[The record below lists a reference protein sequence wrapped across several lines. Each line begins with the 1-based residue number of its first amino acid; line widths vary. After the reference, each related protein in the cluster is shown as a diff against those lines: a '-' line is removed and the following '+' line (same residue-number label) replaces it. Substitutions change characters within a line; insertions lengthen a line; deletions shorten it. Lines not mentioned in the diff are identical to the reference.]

1 MKKTIERTQE
11 LTQVICVNRTELPKL
26 LGCGQATA
34 DRISVDAGARIKIGK
49 RVLIKLDK
57 LNSYLET
64 IAE

>member
-1 MKKTIERTQE
+1 MQT
-11 LTQVICVNRTELPKL
+11 LCVNRTELPKL

-34 DRISVDAGARIKIGK
+34 DRLSIDAGARIKIGK
-49 RVLIKLDK
+49 RVLVKLDK

>member
-1 MKKTIERTQE
+1 MRKTTEREDTVQT
-11 LTQVICVNRTELPKL
+11 LCVNRTELPKL

-34 DRISVDAGARIKIGK
+34 DRLSIDAGARIKIGK

>member
-1 MKKTIERTQE
+1 MRKTVEREDTIQI
-11 LTQVICVNRTELPKL
+11 LCVNRTELPKL

-34 DRISVDAGARIKIGK
+34 DRLSIDAGARIKIGK